1 LPSLPVWTEAD
12 SRNVVRLRSSLKS
25 FFLDPLEVSKGYLDF
40 FEIDVFVES
49 ESGLASRLGVSDD
62 ALRFD
67 QPRVLSTDAFF
78 EPSQTIES
86 EIHFE
91 LSIFDLYQ
99 DLYQDLY
106 LREFKFIHRHFRRAA
121 IELTSLIVRLSRN
134 AKAVKTLTHSD
145 VIAGSEAKGISV
157 QLSRGRT

>member
-40 FEIDVFVES
+40 FELDVFVES

-99 DLYQDLY
+99 DLY

-145 VIAGSEAKGISV
+145 VIAGSEAKGIGV